1 MTNNILLLSLF
12 LASIVIIAL
21 LSIHVSF
28 VSRFTNAYS
37 QALTI
42 PKDYNNNDND
52 KQQQVKVIEATGHF
66 ANNQI
71 ENGSVTWIQGGL
83 WHLAIYNST
92 HGSSGSS
99 INVGNT
105 NNSAKA
111 NFTANFTMVKPDGS
125 LSHEHLIKNYA
136 SNNVVIAGG
145 DLIVTGIAD
154 IYSNGNLK
162 YYQVPVAVHLMGK
175 HHVLGLTIDTNKSG
189 RHFASSNEMFGTLIY
204 GTGLRTVEKS
214 QQQQN
219 GNSAMNMNMMDN
231 MSSMSHG

>member
-1 MTNNILLLSLF
+1 
-12 LASIVIIAL
+12 L
-21 LSIHVSF
+21 LSIYVSF
-28 VSRFTNAYS
+28 VSLFTNPYS

-42 PKDYNNNDND
+42 PKDYNNN

-71 ENGSVTWIQGGL
+71 ENGSLTWIQGGL

-92 HGSSGSS
+92 NDGSNSNG
-99 INVGNT
+99 GNT
-105 NNSAKA
+105 NNAAKA

-125 LSHEHLIKNYA
+125 LSHEHLIKNFA
-136 SNNVVIAGG
+136 SSNVIISGG

-162 YYQVPVAVHLMGK
+162 YNQVPVAVHLMGK
-175 HHVLGLTIDTNKSG
+175 HHVLGLTIDTNKTG
-189 RHFASSNEMFGTLIY
+189 RHFASSNEIFGTLIY
-204 GTGLRTVEKS
+204 GTGLNTIEKS
-214 QQQQN
+214 QQQQS
-219 GNSAMNMNMMDN
+219 GNSAMGMNMMNN

>member
-12 LASIVIIAL
+12 LANIVIIAL
-21 LSIHVSF
+21 LSIHVNF
-28 VSRFTNAYS
+28 VSLFTNAYS
-37 QALTI
+37 QALTT
-42 PKDYNNNDND
+42 PKDYN
-52 KQQQVKVIEATGHF
+52 KQQQVKVDEATGHF
-66 ANNQI
+66 ANNQV

-92 HGSSGSS
+92 TGH
-99 INVGNT
+99 NDGNT
-105 NNSAKA
+105 NNAPKA

-125 LSHEHLIKNYA
+125 LSHEHLIKNFA

-154 IYSNGNLK
+154 IYSVTSDLK
-162 YYQVPVAVHLMGK
+162 YKQVPITIHLMGN
-175 HHVLGLTIDTNKSG
+175 HHVLGVTIDTNKSD

-204 GTGLRTVEKS
+204 GPGLKTIEKS

-219 GNSAMNMNMMDN
+219 GNSAMSMNMMNN

>member
-12 LASIVIIAL
+12 VASIVIIAS

-28 VSRFTNAYS
+28 VSLFTNAYS

-42 PKDYNNNDND
+42 SKDYN

-92 HGSSGSS
+92 NDGSNSNG
-99 INVGNT
+99 GNP
-105 NNSAKA
+105 NNNNAVKA

-125 LSHEHLIKNYA
+125 LSHEHLVKNFA
-136 SNNVVIAGG
+136 SNNVIISGG
-145 DLIVTGIAD
+145 NLIVTGISD

-162 YYQVPVAVHLMGK
+162 YNQVPVAVHLMGK
-175 HHVLGLTIDTNKSG
+175 HHVLGLTIDTNKTG
-189 RHFASSNEMFGTLIY
+189 RHFASSNEIFGTLIY
-204 GTGLRTVEKS
+204 GNGLSTIEKS
-214 QQQQN
+214 QQQQS
-219 GNSAMNMNMMDN
+219 GNSTMSMNMMNN
-231 MSSMSHG
+231 MSSMLHG

>member
-12 LASIVIIAL
+12 LASIVIIVL
-21 LSIHVSF
+21 LSIHVIF
-28 VSRFTNAYS
+28 VSPFTNAYS

-42 PKDYNNNDND
+42 PKDHNNND

-66 ANNQI
+66 ANNQV

-83 WHLAIYNST
+83 WHLVVYNST
-92 HGSSGSS
+92 NGSSS
-99 INVGNT
+99 INGGNT
-105 NNSAKA
+105 NNPAKA

-136 SNNVVIAGG
+136 TNNVIITGG

-154 IYSNGNLK
+154 IYSNSNLK
-162 YYQVPVAVHLMGK
+162 YNQVPVAVHLMGK
-175 HHVLGLTIDTNKSG
+175 HHVLGITIDTNKSG

-204 GTGLRTVEKS
+204 GTGLNTIEKS
-214 QQQQN
+214 QQEQN
-219 GNSAMNMNMMDN
+219 GNSAMNMNMMRN

>member
-1 MTNNILLLSLF
+1 MTNNIPLLSLF

-28 VSRFTNAYS
+28 VSLFTNVYS

-42 PKDYNNNDND
+42 PKDYN

-66 ANNQI
+66 ANNQV

-92 HGSSGSS
+92 TGS
-99 INVGNT
+99 NDGNT
-105 NNSAKA
+105 NNNNNNAAKA

-125 LSHEHLIKNYA
+125 LSHEHLIKNFA

-154 IYSNGNLK
+154 IYSNSDLK
-162 YYQVPVAVHLMGK
+162 YKQVPITIHLMGK
-175 HHVLGLTIDTNKSG
+175 HHVLGLTIDTNKTG
-189 RHFASSNEMFGTLIY
+189 RHFAS
-204 GTGLRTVEKS
+204 
-214 QQQQN
+214 
-219 GNSAMNMNMMDN
+219 
-231 MSSMSHG
+231 

>member
-1 MTNNILLLSLF
+1 MTNNILLSLF
-12 LASIVIIAL
+12 LASITIIAL
-21 LSIHVSF
+21 GYMHVSF
-28 VSRFTNAYS
+28 VSIFTNAYS
-37 QALTI
+37 QALTM
-42 PKDYNNNDND
+42 PKDYNNI
-52 KQQQVKVIEATGHF
+52 QQQIKVIEATGHF
-66 ANNQI
+66 ANNQV

-92 HGSSGSS
+92 TGS
-99 INVGNT
+99 NDGNT
-105 NNSAKA
+105 NNNNNAAKA

-125 LSHEHLIKNYA
+125 LSHEHLIKNFA

-154 IYSNGNLK
+154 IYSNSDLK
-162 YYQVPVAVHLMGK
+162 YKQVPITIHLMGK
-175 HHVLGLTIDTNKSG
+175 HHVLGLTIDTNKTG

-204 GTGLRTVEKS
+204 GTGLKAIEKS

-219 GNSAMNMNMMDN
+219 GNSAMSMNMMNN

>member
-1 MTNNILLLSLF
+1 MTNNILLSSLF

-28 VSRFTNAYS
+28 VSLFTNAYS

-42 PKDYNNNDND
+42 PKDYN

-66 ANNQI
+66 ANNQV

-92 HGSSGSS
+92 TGS
-99 INVGNT
+99 NNDGNT
-105 NNSAKA
+105 NNNNNNNAPKA

-125 LSHEHLIKNYA
+125 LSHEHLIKNFA

-154 IYSNGNLK
+154 IYSNSDLK
-162 YYQVPVAVHLMGK
+162 YKQVPITIHLMGK
-175 HHVLGLTIDTNKSG
+175 HHVLALPSTRTKVTDTLQVQMKC
-189 RHFASSNEMFGTLIY
+189 LV
-204 GTGLRTVEKS
+204 L
-214 QQQQN
+214 
-219 GNSAMNMNMMDN
+219 
-231 MSSMSHG
+231 

>member
-12 LASIVIIAL
+12 VASIVIIAF

-28 VSRFTNAYS
+28 VSLFTNPYS

-42 PKDYNNNDND
+42 PKDYNNND

-92 HGSSGSS
+92 NDGSNSNG
-99 INVGNT
+99 GNT
-105 NNSAKA
+105 NNAAKA

-136 SNNVVIAGG
+136 SNNVIIAGG
-145 DLIVTGIAD
+145 DLIVTGIAN
-154 IYSNGNLK
+154 IYSNNNLK
-162 YYQVPVAVHLMGK
+162 YNQIPVAVHLMGK
-175 HHVLGLTIDTNKSG
+175 HHVLGVTIDTNKSG

-204 GTGLRTVEKS
+204 GTGLNTIEKS